1 MKIYLEFILTKV
13 EHSRSLIVIIVNITV
28 NTDKKKIYLCVNY
41 IDYILIKLD
50 LCIITYWRH
59 THVVLQERI

>member
-1 MKIYLEFILTKV
+1 MKIFLEFILTKV

-50 LCIITYWRH
+50 LCIIIYWRH